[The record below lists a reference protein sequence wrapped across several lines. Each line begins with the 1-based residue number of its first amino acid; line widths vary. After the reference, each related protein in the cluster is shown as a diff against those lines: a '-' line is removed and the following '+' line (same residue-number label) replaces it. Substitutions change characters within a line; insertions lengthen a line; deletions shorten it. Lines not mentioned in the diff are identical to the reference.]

1 MNPTWKGTTMS
12 TNHTK
17 LRSGRPLYE
26 LRAATKRYNDG
37 ATQVTAVDNIDL
49 TIHRGEFVALA
60 GPSGSGKTTMLQL
73 LGALDRPTSGEV
85 LFEGRPVESMSDGD
99 LAALRRNTLGF
110 IFQQFNLIPTLTARE
125 NVEVAMA
132 PTAVG
137 AAERRRRAG
146 WLLERVGLGQR
157 SDHVPSQLSGG
168 EQQRVAIARALSN
181 EPSVLLADE
190 PTGNLD
196 TATGDEVIG
205 LIQKLWEERGLT
217 IVLVTHDRGV
227 AQRAPRVVRLR
238 DGRLAS
244 AELEPAELSV
254 AQQR

>member
-1 MNPTWKGTTMS
+1 MTTNPTRI
-12 TNHTK
+12 
-17 LRSGRPLYE
+17 RSGRPLYE

-37 ATQVTAVDNIDL
+37 ATQVTAVDSIDL

-85 LFEGRPVESMSDGD
+85 LFEGRRVESMSDGD

-205 LIQKLWEERGLT
+205 LIQKLWQERGLT
-217 IVLVTHDRGV
+217 VVLVTHDRGV